1 MVDDASVRVRLE
13 GRAELLDATLL
24 RYRALV
30 NALKSWR
37 WKARLRANVAVFQE
51 VARVQ
56 DQVDEALAHVLKRG
70 RIEGWSP
77 TEPVMA
83 TRARVEALRSELL
96 TLIGRRLDRP
106 LSEES
111 LRPGIEALETQVVTA
126 PRLVL
131 PGQRWSTA
139 LEVLPP
145 NVPELQRAVWFGKR
159 AEQLFGRP
167 SEGPARLPMS
177 IEELDDFIEAWP
189 DGVASLEA
197 VWRRLVRI
205 DATGAMVKFLRR
217 RARRSLTTPP
227 KSGPELLLYSEFWRS
242 MAVAK
247 MDQTLNERLSPIAWR
262 EPERFPLLRWV
273 WHREHNLP
281 SKPGLGDEPRE
292 ALFELAATLGDLPKS
307 SERAPLV
314 LGGLIPIARQ
324 ADRLRATE
332 DWKRLHDEL
341 RLLVRVV
348 WAPRRVR
355 APEQQDTL
363 EDLIRALRD
372 SPG

>member
-1 MVDDASVRVRLE
+1 VDDESVRVRLE

-24 RYRALV
+24 RYRVLV

-56 DQVDEALAHVLKRG
+56 DAVDEALVHVLKRG
-70 RIEGWSP
+70 RVEGWDP
-77 TEPVMA
+77 RAGVMG
-83 TRARVEALRSELL
+83 TRAQVEALRAQLL
-96 TLIGRRLDRP
+96 TLISRRLDRP
-106 LSEES
+106 LGEES
-111 LRPGIEALETQVVTA
+111 LRPGIEALETQVLTA

-139 LEVLPP
+139 VEVLPP
-145 NVPELQRAVWFGKR
+145 NVPELQRAVWFARR

-167 SEGPARLPMS
+167 AEGPARLPMS
-177 IEELDDFIEAWP
+177 LDELDDFIEAWP

-217 RARRSLTTPP
+217 RARRSPTAPP
-227 KSGPELLLYSEFWRS
+227 VSGPELLLYAEFWRS
-242 MAVAK
+242 MAVSK
-247 MDQTLNERLSPIAWR
+247 MDQLLNERLAPIAWR
-262 EPERFPLLRWV
+262 EAERFPLLRWL
-273 WHREHNLP
+273 WHKEHNLP
-281 SKPGLGDEPRE
+281 AKPGLGDEPRE
-292 ALFELAATLGDLPKS
+292 ALFELASMLTNLPKS

-314 LGGLIPIARQ
+314 LGGLIPVARQ
-324 ADRLRATE
+324 ADRLRLSE
-332 DWKRLHDEL
+332 DWARLHDEL

-348 WAPRRVR
+348 WAPRRQR
-355 APEQQDTL
+355 APEPQETL
-363 EDLIRALRD
+363 EDLVRALRD
-372 SPG
+372 SG